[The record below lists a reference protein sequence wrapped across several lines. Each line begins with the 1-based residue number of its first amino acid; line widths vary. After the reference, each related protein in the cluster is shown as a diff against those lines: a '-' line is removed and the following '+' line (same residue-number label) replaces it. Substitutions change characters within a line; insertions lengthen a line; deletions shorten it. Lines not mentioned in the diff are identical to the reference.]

1 MADSSTG
8 GFIAPISTPPLND
21 QALYVALQATV
32 TGITGMPGTL
42 VWPRWQANPAGR
54 PAITV
59 DWAAIGTTTL
69 VADAFPFEDHDPT
82 GEGSSTLQVHEEVD
96 VLISFYG
103 PNCEANSK
111 LLRDGL
117 KVSQNREA
125 MYVFG
130 FKLIEASGH
139 TKSADMV
146 NNQWYPRADLTV
158 RIRRQVDRTYPIL
171 NLESLDAVLVTDRL
185 DGPITVP
192 TAP

>member
-1 MADSSTG
+1 MTDSSTG
-8 GFIAPISTPPLND
+8 GFLAPVSTPPLND

-32 TGITGMPGTL
+32 TGITGMPGAN

-59 DWAAIGTTTL
+59 DWAAVGTTTL
-69 VADAFPFEDHDPT
+69 ISDAFPFEGHDPA
-82 GEGSSTLQVHEEVD
+82 GEGSSTQQVHEEID
-96 VLISFYG
+96 VLVSFYG

-111 LLRDGL
+111 MLRDGL
-117 KVSQNREA
+117 KISQNREA

-130 FKLIEASGH
+130 LKLIETRGH
-139 TKSADMV
+139 TKSADLV

-158 RIRRQVDRTYPIL
+158 RVRRQVDRTYRIL
-171 NLESLDAVLVTDRL
+171 NLESLYAALIADVLSD
-185 DGPITVP
+185 PITIS

>member
-8 GFIAPISTPPLND
+8 GFIAPISAPPIND
-21 QALYVALQATV
+21 QDLYIALQATV
-32 TGITGMPGTL
+32 TGITGLPGNK

-59 DWAAIGTTTL
+59 DWAAVGTTTL
-69 VADAFPFEDHDPT
+69 ISDTFPVEDHDQT
-82 GEGSSTLQVHEEVD
+82 GDGSSTQQTHEEID

-103 PNCEANSK
+103 PNCEAKSK

-117 KVSQNREA
+117 KISQNRDA

-130 FKLIEASGH
+130 LKLIETRGH
-139 TKSADMV
+139 TKSADLV

-158 RIRRQVDRTYPIL
+158 RVRRQVDRTYPIL
-171 NLESLDAVLVTDRL
+171 NVLSLDAALVA
-185 DGPITVP
+185 DGLTGQITIT